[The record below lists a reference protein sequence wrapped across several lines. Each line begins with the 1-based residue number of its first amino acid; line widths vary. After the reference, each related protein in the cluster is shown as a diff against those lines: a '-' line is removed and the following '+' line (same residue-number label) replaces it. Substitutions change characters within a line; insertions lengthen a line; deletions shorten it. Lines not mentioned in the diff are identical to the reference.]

1 MTNTDKQPLEKEFDL
16 LADDYAKEHQKNI
29 RITGEE
35 PEFFSEYKIRDL
47 ALYAQAKCFIPKTI
61 LDFGCG
67 IGNSIPFFRKYF
79 RDSHLIASDV
89 SSRSIEISKNRFPGQ
104 EEYLLIDDG
113 LSVAEET
120 QDLLFSACVFHH
132 IPHDHHFHWLQE
144 LFKVA
149 TPGAMLVIFEHN
161 PLNPLT
167 VHAVNTC
174 PLDVNAKLI
183 RSGQMKQKLIASGWS
198 DVEIQYKLFFPS
210 FMRILRPLEKHL
222 SWCCLGGQ
230 YQISCRKGKAR
241 SSLMPKNEVGNP

>member
-1 MTNTDKQPLEKEFDL
+1 MTNLNKKSLEKEFDL

-35 PEFFSEYKIRDL
+35 PEFFSEYKICDL
-47 ALYAQAKCFIPKTI
+47 ASYTQSKSFLPKTI

-79 RDSHLIASDV
+79 RNSHLMGSDV
-89 SSRSIEISKNRFPGQ
+89 SSRSIEISKTRFPGQ
-104 EEYLLIDDG
+104 EEYLLIGDS
-113 LSVAEET
+113 LSVAGET

-132 IPHDHHFHWLQE
+132 IPHDQHSHWLQE
-144 LFKVA
+144 LYRVA
-149 TPGAMLVIFEHN
+149 SPGAILVIFEHN

-183 RSGQMKQKLIASGWS
+183 RAGQMKRKLIASGWS
-198 DVEIQYKLFFPS
+198 DVEIQYKLFFPA
-210 FMRILRPLEKHL
+210 FLRIFRPLEKYL

-230 YQISCRKGKAR
+230 YQISGRKSEVR
-241 SSLMPKNEVGNP
+241 PNLIPKK